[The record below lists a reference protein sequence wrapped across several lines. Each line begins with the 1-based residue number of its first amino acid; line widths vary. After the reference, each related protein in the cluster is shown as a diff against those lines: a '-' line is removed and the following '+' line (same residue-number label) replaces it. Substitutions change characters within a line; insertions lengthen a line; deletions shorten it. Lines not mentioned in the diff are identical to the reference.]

1 MGEGWGKG
9 SRRGRVFLKH
19 DSRDD
24 EEVQRHG
31 TREDKGLLKDKSL
44 HQLHNQEQNLDAE
57 AV

>member
-1 MGEGWGKG
+1 M
-9 SRRGRVFLKH
+9 FLKH

>member
-1 MGEGWGKG
+1 M
-9 SRRGRVFLKH
+9 FLKQ

-31 TREDKGLLKDKSL
+31 TGEDKGLLKDKSL

-57 AV
+57 AI